1 MVSKIRP
8 RCSLRF
14 FSDLFLHQRTLKEP
28 WGIWLGLVVGI
39 SFTLIYSHLSV
50 PTIQPKAIFVLGG
63 HEERE
68 RWAAKLARQHP
79 ELQIWVSSGS
89 PEGYVKRI
97 FAKAG
102 VLSDRLHL
110 DYRAQDTV
118 TNFTTLVDDLKAKG
132 IKRVYLVTSSS
143 HMGRAYLIGEI
154 VFGSRGIAIEPVIA
168 PSHSPPETW
177 DKYIRDATRAIIW
190 LISGNTGESFKNG
203 R

>member
-1 MVSKIRP
+1 MVSKIPPHR
-8 RCSLRF
+8 SLRF
-14 FSDLFLHQRTLKEP
+14 FSDLFLPKRTLKKT
-28 WGIWLGLVVGI
+28 WGIWLGLFAGM

-50 PTIQPKAIFVLGG
+50 PAIQPKAIFVLGG

-89 PEGYVKRI
+89 PEGYVKGI

-102 VLSDRLHL
+102 VMSDRLHL
-110 DYRAQDTV
+110 DYRAKDTV

-132 IKRVYLVTSSS
+132 IKRVYLVTSAN
-143 HMGRAYLIGEI
+143 HMGRAYVIGEI
-154 VFGSRGIAIEPVIA
+154 VFGSRGIEIEPVIA
-168 PSHSPPETW
+168 PSHSPPEAW
-177 DKYIRDATRAIIW
+177 AKSIRDATRAIIW
-190 LISGNTGESFKNG
+190 LISGNAGESFKNS